1 MELINNMDD
10 GCNLLSVLVVRVG
23 AALCFFCGGVVGTSL
38 LALLHWVL
46 CRVL

>member
-1 MELINNMDD
+1 MKLINNMDD

-23 AALCFFCGGVVGTSL
+23 TSL
-38 LALLHWVL
+38 LVLLHWVL